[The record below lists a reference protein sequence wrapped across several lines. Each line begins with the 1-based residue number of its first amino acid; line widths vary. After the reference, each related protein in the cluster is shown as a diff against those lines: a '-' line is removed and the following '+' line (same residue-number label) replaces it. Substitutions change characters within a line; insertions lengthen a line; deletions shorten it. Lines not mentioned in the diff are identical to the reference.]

1 MVMNGENAGSADG
14 TGTGT
19 GSGAGAG
26 SGNGLG
32 GGFVDGGAPGR
43 QTSGPAASGRTV
55 SDPAAP
61 GRPASAR
68 TVSARAVAAHA
79 VSARAREGSSAP
91 VGLRERKKQ
100 LTYQAVSDAAIAL
113 FLERGFDKV
122 SVAEVAAA
130 ADISKPTLFRY
141 FPAKEDL
148 VLHRFADHED
158 ESARVVAAR
167 PAGESPLDALHRHF
181 LDGLDRRDPVTG
193 LCDAPEVL
201 AFMRLLYGTPALVAR
216 MYAYQGRSEAALA
229 DALGGGL
236 PERLAAGQI
245 VAVLRIL
252 ALDNWRRIDAGESAD
267 EVRVGAARA
276 ADAAFAQL
284 RTGLEAPSRTDP
296 EATSQTDPEATPNG

>member
-26 SGNGLG
+26 PGAGSGNGLG
-32 GGFVDGGAPGR
+32 DGFVDGGAPGR

-68 TVSARAVAAHA
+68 TVSARA

-267 EVRVGAARA
+267 AVRVGAARA

-284 RTGLEAPSRTDP
+284 RTGLDAAARTDP
-296 EATSQTDPEATPNG
+296 EATTDG